1 MSHNEL
7 KIEIQ
12 KLLDNIPDT
21 VLEDILDVLKKIEAK
36 THTMPT
42 EDYLSKIFDED
53 KEVLQK
59 LAQ

>member
-21 VLEDILDVLKKIEAK
+21 VLEEILVVLKDIEAK
-36 THTMPT
+36 SKIN
-42 EDYLSKIFDED
+42 EDYLTKIFSED